1 MSAATTPLAKRR
13 PVIRVVLVLVTL
25 VTAFH
30 VFAQFLWIAP
40 ASALRELVPGHLL
53 YSWQIPWFGQS
64 WSVFAPDPINGN
76 YHLKVRALVK
86 DASGEHTTQWID
98 ATDAEYELEYHK
110 LLQPRAAALASEQA
124 SDYKSAWDD
133 LTERQQEIVSW
144 GYWKGDVPK
153 GRFEKAL
160 RNAAGDDEDARKAA
174 GRFMSKHAFTLAYAT
189 QAARAVWGDDVV
201 RVQFEVYRQ
210 NAIPF
215 AERNDPAAQEPP
227 KQYAPTGWRKPFVIA
242 GQSQEA
248 FTKVFRPL
256 VQDQLHDEDRGPAEQ
271 TTPAPEAP
279 QTAPPAEPAAPAEPA
294 TPAAPADAA
303 TPEPASAATPAAPAP
318 TKEQR

>member
-76 YHLKVRALVK
+76 YHFKVRAIVQ
-86 DASGEHTTQWID
+86 DGSGPARMTQWID
-98 ATDAEYELEYHK
+98 ATDAEYELQHHK
-110 LLQPRAAALASEQA
+110 VLQPRAAALASEQA
-124 SDYKSAWDD
+124 TDYKGAWDD
-133 LTERQQEIVSW
+133 LNDGQKAIVSAGW
-144 GYWKGDVPK
+144 FEGDSWKGDL
-153 GRFEKAL
+153 ETAL
-160 RNAAGDDEDARKAA
+160 RKAA
-174 GRFMSKHAFTLAYAT
+174 GGNETAEAAASKFISANAFTLAYAT

-201 RVQFEVYRQ
+201 FVQVDIYRQ
-210 NAIPF
+210 NIIPF
-215 AERNDPAAQEPP
+215 AKRHEPGAQLPP
-227 KQYAPTGWRKPFVIA
+227 KQEAPTGWRGLFTLP

-248 FTKVFRPL
+248 FAKVFRPL
-256 VQDQLHDEDRGPAEQ
+256 AEPQLQGDGFATDDSATEPKDSRRDA
-271 TTPAPEAP
+271 TPSPAP
-279 QTAPPAEPAAPAEPA
+279 QTDDE
-294 TPAAPADAA
+294 
-303 TPEPASAATPAAPAP
+303 
-318 TKEQR
+318 KEQD

>member
-40 ASALRELVPGHLL
+40 ASALRELVPGNLL

-64 WSVFAPDPINGN
+64 WSVFAPNPINGN

-86 DASGEHTTQWID
+86 DGSGEHVTQWID
-98 ATDAEYELEYHK
+98 ATDAEYRMQYHK
-110 LLQPRAAALASEQA
+110 LLQPRAASLASEQA
-124 SDYKSAWDD
+124 SDYKTAWDD
-133 LTERQQEIVSW
+133 LTKREQEIVSW

-160 RNAAGDDEDARKAA
+160 RGAVGDDEDAKKAA
-174 GRFMSKHAFTLAYAT
+174 GRFISKHAFTLAYAT

-201 RVQFEVYRQ
+201 RVQFQVYRQ

-215 AERNDPAAQEPP
+215 AERQDPAAQEPP
-227 KQYAPTGWRKPFVIA
+227 KQQAPTGWRAPFVIA

-256 VQDQLHDEDRGPAEQ
+256 VEDQLHDEDDAPVNRKS
-271 TTPAPEAP
+271 PAP
-279 QTAPPAEPAAPAEPA
+279 TAPRTTGPAEPAAPADA
-294 TPAAPADAA
+294 T
-303 TPEPASAATPAAPAP
+303 TPEPAPAATPAEPVP